1 MDYDE
6 MLKKVTDVRKLNTGN
21 RFEPPEVNSYQ
32 SGQKTIIELDK
43 FAAYINRQDKFAA
56 YINRQIGHI
65 SKYLMHELTA
75 PGQID
80 GSKLI
85 LGGRFSKKSVQDKLN
100 QYIKEYVIC
109 RECGS
114 PETHLIREDRNY
126 KIKCMGCGA
135 EYPVGRI
142 K

>member
-6 MLKKVTDVRKLNTGN
+6 MLKRVNDARKPNTGS
-21 RFEPPEVNSYQ
+21 RFEPPEVETYQ
-32 SGQKTIIELDK
+32 NGQKTIVELDK
-43 FAAYINRQDKFAA
+43 FAAYVNRPV
-56 YINRQIGHI
+56 GHI

-75 PGQID
+75 NGQID
-80 GSKLI
+80 GGKLI
-85 LGGRFSKKSVQDKLN
+85 LGGRFSKKSVQEKIS
-100 QYIKEYVIC
+100 QYTKEYIIC

-114 PETHLIREDRNY
+114 PDTHLIKEDRNY

>member
-1 MDYDE
+1 MMDYDE

-32 SGQKTIIELDK
+32 SGQKTIIEL
-43 FAAYINRQDKFAA
+43 DKFAA